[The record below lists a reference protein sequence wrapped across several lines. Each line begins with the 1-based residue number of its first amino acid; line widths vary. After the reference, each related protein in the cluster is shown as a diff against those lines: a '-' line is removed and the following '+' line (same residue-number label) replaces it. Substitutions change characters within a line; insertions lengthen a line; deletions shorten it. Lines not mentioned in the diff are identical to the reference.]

1 MNQRSLKK
9 RLVISLLVVFVSLWS
24 LVFIWLYIDL
34 KQRLQDTLDQRLLA
48 SAQMVARLL
57 QQLPLHHFE
66 AALETQQQSNDPQ
79 HLIACEVSLLS
90 ADVALGQHIIAK
102 TRGAPPTL
110 SQQNL
115 GFSTWSQHGVK
126 WRSYVLRKGDIQ
138 VVAAER
144 LVLRDALLQQILRSV
159 LIPLLL
165 SLFVCIG
172 LIILIIRKEFL
183 PLDQM
188 SEHLSHPKLSLQDIN
203 SYLSQID
210 PKTVPQEV
218 KPFVDN
224 SIQLIQRLS
233 SSLVQEQAFSAYAAH
248 ELRSPLTAIKTN
260 LQLAVMMTKQQ
271 DIAENI
277 QHHLQQ
283 ADESIRRYAA
293 LLEQL
298 LLLTQSENS
307 VTHPSHAEPVVPLL
321 EHVQA
326 TLETYYPQI
335 RQMLWVDWQSLDS
348 LNLPAM
354 VIFTLLKNLIENA
367 LLHAQATQI
376 SIFMQEHKLII
387 LDNGTALQPEDLA
400 CLGQRFWRKSSEQAG
415 HGLGLAL
422 VQALCKQY
430 HYQIL
435 FAVNKPSG
443 LRVEIFAQ
451 QCLDGAE

>member
-24 LVFIWLYIDL
+24 LVFTWLYIDL

-66 AALETQQQSNDPQ
+66 SALQTQPQSNDPQ
-79 HLIACEVSLLS
+79 HLIACEVSLFS
-90 ADVALGQHIIAK
+90 ADVALGQQIVAK
-102 TRGAPPTL
+102 TRGAPPRL
-110 SQQNL
+110 SQQAL
-115 GFSTWSQHGVK
+115 GFSTWSQHEVK

-144 LVLRDALLQQILRSV
+144 LVLRDALLQQILQSV
-159 LIPLLL
+159 LVPLLL
-165 SLFVCIG
+165 SLLVCIG

-188 SEHLSHPKLSLQDIN
+188 SEHLTHPKLSFQEIN
-203 SYLSQID
+203 TYLSQID

-248 ELRSPLTAIKTN
+248 ELRSPLTAIKIN
-260 LQLAVMMTKQQ
+260 LQLAVMMAKQKNSP
-271 DIAENI
+271 ENI
-277 QHHLQQ
+277 QYHLQQ
-283 ADESIRRYAA
+283 ADESVRRYTT

-307 VTHPSHAEPVVPLL
+307 ITSLSHAEPVAPRL
-321 EHVQA
+321 EHVQT
-326 TLETYYPQI
+326 TLETRYPQL

-354 VIFTLLKNLIENA
+354 VIFTLLKNLIENT
-367 LLHAQATQI
+367 LLHAQATEI
-376 SIFMQEHKLII
+376 SIFMQGSKLII
-387 LDNGTALQPEDLA
+387 LDNGIALQPEDFA
-400 CLGQRFWRKSSEQAG
+400 YLGQRFWRKSSEQIG

-430 HYQIL
+430 HYQIV
-435 FAVNKPSG
+435 FALNPPSG

-451 QCLDGAE
+451 PQ